1 MEEFSEEEI
10 VTQQLVIVL
19 SATHG
24 EGDPP
29 DNAMRFHKWIKTKV
43 KEKSNALEKMKF
55 SCFGLGN
62 TQYENY
68 NAMGRFFNKGFSDL
82 GAKLLYKYGE
92 GDDDVALEKDFIE
105 WKKDLWKGLADH
117 YTALGGGRTLTKK
130 RSVSEEGPV
139 FPLDVHIIPAQDA
152 LAEEEK
158 LPNNNEVSYDLTSR

>member
-68 NAMGRFFNKGFSDL
+68 NAMGGFSIKAFL
-82 GAKLLYKYGE
+82 TLVLSCSTSME
-92 GDDDVALEKDFIE
+92 RVTMTWLSR
-105 WKKDLWKGLADH
+105 
-117 YTALGGGRTLTKK
+117 RTLSNGRKTL
-130 RSVSEEGPV
+130 EG
-139 FPLDVHIIPAQDA
+139 
-152 LAEEEK
+152 
-158 LPNNNEVSYDLTSR
+158 SS